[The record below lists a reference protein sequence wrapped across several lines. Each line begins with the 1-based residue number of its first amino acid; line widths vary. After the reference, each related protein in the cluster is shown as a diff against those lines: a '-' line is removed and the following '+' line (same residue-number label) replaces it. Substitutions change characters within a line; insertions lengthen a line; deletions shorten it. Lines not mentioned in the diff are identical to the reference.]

1 MKEIHAKQVVFDD
14 NRTLDEVIASIIDMI
29 EAKGTEETVEEGE
42 VNE

>member
-29 EAKGTEETVEEGE
+29 KTKEQTEEVIVEQEE
-42 VNE
+42 